1 MIEHQHVFYYAKM
14 ARTNKNITQDQLEDA
29 LEEAPTQTK
38 AAEILGVTQSYVSYL
53 MKQFGIDASVIGETE
68 RDEKIEAPNY
78 TYKQVKELTKALMNA
93 NAPTVGYD
101 EVSIKLNT
109 KYNVLI
115 IPIADI
121 HAGARWVWYD
131 LLEEDID
138 FIRDNANVFCGLNGD
153 YCDNYD
159 IGPYRQGRHEQQ
171 LTLQQQKAIIETY
184 IKELKGKILWFIDG
198 CHDEWS
204 YISDGFDIAQYLS
217 GKDKQGYYLGHNGFV
232 NLTVGNVL
240 YKIYTTHK
248 VGGGKKSPGTGL
260 KDVLFYHGDYDIAI
274 SAHKHQPHV
283 EDFIMRKQRRYIVAC
298 GSYKGQ
304 DRNGSQQGYPPLKVD
319 RPGILL
325 NPKKKEIMTSID
337 YKELVKY
344 L

>member
-1 MIEHQHVFYYAKM
+1 M
-14 ARTNKNITQDQLEDA
+14 ARTGKNITKEQLEKA
-29 LEEAPTQTK
+29 LETALTQTK
-38 AAEILGVTQSYVSYL
+38 AAMELGVTQSFVSQL
-53 MKQFGIDASVIGETE
+53 MKKYEIDASVIGQTD
-68 RDEKIEAPNY
+68 RDEKIEAPDY
-78 TYKQVKELTKALMNA
+78 TYAQVKEITRALMGA
-93 NAPTVGYD
+93 NTPTVGYD
-101 EVSIKLNT
+101 EVSIKLDT
-109 KYNVLI
+109 KYNSLI

-131 LLEEDID
+131 QLEEDID
-138 FIRDNANVFCGLNGD
+138 FIRDNANVFCGFNGD
-153 YCDNYD
+153 YCDNYE

-171 LTLQQQKAIIETY
+171 LSLQQQKAIIETY
-184 IKELKGKILWFIDG
+184 IKQLKGKILWFIDG

-232 NLTVGNVL
+232 NLTVGDIL
-240 YKIYTTHK
+240 YKFYTTHK
-248 VGGGKKSPGTGL
+248 VSGGKKSPGTGL
-260 KDVLFYHGDYDIAI
+260 KDVLFYHGDYDVAI

-283 EDFIMRKQRRYIVAC
+283 EDFIIRKQRRYIVAC

-325 NPKKKEIMTSID
+325 NPRKKEIMTSIN
-337 YKELVKY
+337 YKELIQY